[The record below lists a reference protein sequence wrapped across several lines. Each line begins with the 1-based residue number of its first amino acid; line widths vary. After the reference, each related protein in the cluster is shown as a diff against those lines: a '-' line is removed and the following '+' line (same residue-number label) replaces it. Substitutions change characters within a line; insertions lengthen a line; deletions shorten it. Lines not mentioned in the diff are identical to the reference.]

1 MPFQAIKPKNITI
14 DLVGARDRNRTG
26 TAVTRR
32 GILSPLCLPIS
43 PPGRVSWGLG
53 FGLMQQRAAIY
64 YCAGAAVVVIATLNG
79 GAGRNRTG
87 VHGFAIRCIT
97 TLLPRHNFASVLSK
111 NFYSRKKSLLAGA
124 NCFEALEIWSGK
136 RDSNSRPQPWQGC
149 ALPTELSPQ
158 LRNRT
163 VLPYFPKGPIVWTDL

>member
-64 YCAGAAVVVIATLNG
+64 YCADAAAVVIVTFEWRRGSESNRRSRICNPVHNHSAT
-79 GAGRNRTG
+79 A
-87 VHGFAIRCIT
+87 
-97 TLLPRHNFASVLSK
+97 P
-111 NFYSRKKSLLAGA
+111 
-124 NCFEALEIWSGK
+124 
-136 RDSNSRPQPWQGC
+136 
-149 ALPTELSPQ
+149 
-158 LRNRT
+158 
-163 VLPYFPKGPIVWTDL
+163 